1 LLTWLNRFQPFGTLA
16 MRLVLGAIMVAYG
29 YRKIIPHGALHNF
42 VRQVGHL
49 GLPSWLGYVAAYTEF
64 VGGMLLIVG
73 LLTRIVAF
81 AVLIDMIV
89 AFAKVGLP
97 GGLNGPGSFPL
108 PLACLA
114 LALMLV
120 TTGAGPLALDNL
132 AGMGGGGGRRKSGAR

>member
-1 LLTWLNRFQPFGTLA
+1 MSTWLNRFQPFGILV
-16 MRLVLGAIMVAYG
+16 MRLVLGTIMVAYG
-29 YRKIIPHGALHNF
+29 YRKVIPHGALHNF
-42 VRQVGHL
+42 IHLVGHL

-64 VGGMLLIVG
+64 FGGMLLIAG

-81 AVLIDMIV
+81 AVLIDMSM

-97 GGLNGPGSFPL
+97 GGLTGSGSFPL

-120 TTGAGPLALDNL
+120 STGAGPLALDNL
-132 AGMGGGGGRRKSGAR
+132 AGKGGRPRKTVTR